1 MANMEEDVT
10 KLTRMTRRNYYG
22 IPYVPGY
29 APICHDTST
38 CELITRMCERLAL
51 LEDILMLPTTDK
63 EKKKKEE
70 TTLK

>member
-1 MANMEEDVT
+1 MASMEEGVT

-63 EKKKKEE
+63 EKKKEE